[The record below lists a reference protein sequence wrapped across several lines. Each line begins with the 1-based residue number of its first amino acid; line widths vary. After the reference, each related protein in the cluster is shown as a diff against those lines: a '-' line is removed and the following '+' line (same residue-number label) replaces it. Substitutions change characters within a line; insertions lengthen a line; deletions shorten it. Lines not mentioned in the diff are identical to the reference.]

1 MGGFIQ
7 DNYFWVEEAA
17 WGDLIFV
24 GGTKNPFRHHGNVEE
39 GLPFSREL
47 SLENSA
53 DSYLCFR
60 QALPH
65 SVSYF
70 FFLYQ
75 SPSSFCMVFDAVSSN
90 IDEVLSI
97 NPSANVFVFGDF
109 NSHHKDWLNY
119 SDRSDRPSELSHNFS
134 ISNDLTQVVN
144 FPSWIPDCHSHS
156 PALLGYFFLL
166 TLVCSAMA
174 FPALGNSDHL
184 VSVSI
189 GFPSNSKQ
197 HCIAYDYFRA
207 DLGDFHDHL
216 RDAPWESIFKLG
228 TSFAANE

>member
-7 DNYFWVEEAA
+7 DNYFRVEEAA
-17 WGDLIFV
+17 WEDLIFL
-24 GGTKNPFRHHGNVEE
+24 GGTKNPVRHHGNVEE
-39 GLPFSREL
+39 GLPFAREL

-60 QALPH
+60 QTSPH

-70 FFLYQ
+70 FFLYR

-119 SDRSDRPSELSHNFS
+119 SDRSDRPSELSYNFS

-156 PALLGYFFLL
+156 TALLGLFL
-166 TLVCSAMA
+166 S
-174 FPALGNSDHL
+174 SDA
-184 VSVSI
+184 SMFCN
-189 GFPSNSKQ
+189 GFP
-197 HCIAYDYFRA
+197 CIGKF
-207 DLGDFHDHL
+207 
-216 RDAPWESIFKLG
+216 
-228 TSFAANE
+228 